1 VGIEA
6 YHEAMDELCEVC
18 GHNPIV
24 ALADALGLSLA
35 CLIAARAVT
44 DVKPGASERPQEA
57 RTAPAPG

>member
-6 YHEAMDELCEVC
+6 YHEAMDELWVC

-44 DVKPGASERPQEA
+44 DAKPGASERPQEA